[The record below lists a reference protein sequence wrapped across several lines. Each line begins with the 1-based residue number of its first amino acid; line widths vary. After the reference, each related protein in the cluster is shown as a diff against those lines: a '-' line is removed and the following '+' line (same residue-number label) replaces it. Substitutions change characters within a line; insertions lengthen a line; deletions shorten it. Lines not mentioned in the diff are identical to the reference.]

1 MHVSNMTLKIPTC
14 GIIETMAFQIK
25 KTIMVIIKYCFNT
38 SFDKK
43 QWDHDISS
51 CIKIGKK
58 KILLKAELY
67 HSNIACK
74 ALMPYFFF

>member
-25 KTIMVIIKYCFNT
+25 KTIMVNT

-58 KILLKAELY
+58 KILLQAELY
-67 HSNIACK
+67 HSNIACR

>member
-25 KTIMVIIKYCFNT
+25 KTIMVIIV
-38 SFDKK
+38 SILLLIKK

-67 HSNIACK
+67 HSNIACR